1 MLSSIF
7 NISFFSGF
15 GGMGLIL
22 LVVIL
27 YFKFPKQTTAVLKVI
42 GCIVLFVALPIS
54 AVFGVVNI
62 NGYYSASGGIFGQIK
77 DSLGLNVGKV
87 STDTFEVSGL
97 NLRLDDNGEYTA
109 VITVDLD
116 SDDVNLSLDPNKD
129 YLILVNGGL
138 TTNSFKSTTG
148 GSIAL
153 SADYTYSFSDYD
165 REEVLK
171 DTLKISFV
179 VNKDNI
185 VCRLSTSGG
194 ATARDLWKLYYTKNG
209 MTFKFVETTYLPT
222 SPSEGE
228 GDTSQ
233 YCVLSFYDGDELVTS
248 KFTLTGTPLTS
259 VPTYTKTGY
268 FFKGWSLDKVNVF
281 DFSQNITQNLT
292 FYALLEQSKM
302 AGTYFYSIK
311 LADDVVPLDIEG
323 TFEISDNGVVF
334 KGIDTT
340 LTDWNVSTS
349 VEKNKVHLAG
359 ELNSLN
365 KMDFNLVFDNSQEAW
380 SYEVVEVKFNG
391 DYVNTFDK
399 FSVVKCL
406 DPTMYETSDTQKV
419 VIFSDYLNQVYTSS
433 VSMDI
438 LSEDGALFDNGAEFV
453 ISGYSENVIFE
464 NGVVK
469 LYSDTFEETTYEGEF
484 EPYVCIM
491 YEGSSYLIANRIK
504 AGTYLAFELN
514 FEA

>member
-1 MLSSIF
+1 MFNSIF

-77 DSLGLNVGKV
+77 DSLGLNVGEV

-97 NLRLDDNGEYTA
+97 NLRLDENGEYTA
-109 VITVDLD
+109 VITVDLE

-153 SADYTYSFSDYD
+153 SADYTYSFSNYD

-194 ATARDLWKLYYTKNG
+194 ATARDLWKLYYAKNG

-233 YCVLSFYDGDELVTS
+233 YCVLSFYDGDELVTTRVHKIGTELTDIPTIS
-248 KFTLTGTPLTS
+248 K
-259 VPTYTKTGY
+259 YGY
-268 FFKGWSLDKVNVF
+268 IFDGWSIDGVEVYNFNQPIGEDQTFSALFTRNTTWITVNSDDDFCSASVSWADIQAEGVF
-281 DFSQNITQNLT
+281 DQEIIMNSYTLDELGDTEALNVRLNIERLGFRRYMNQPYWVDGERFDCIAINSNKEA
-292 FYALLEQSKM
+292 Y
-302 AGTYFYSIK
+302 Y
-311 LADDVVPLDIEG
+311 
-323 TFEISDNGVVF
+323 
-334 KGIDTT
+334 
-340 LTDWNVSTS
+340 VSTS
-349 VEKNKVHLAG
+349 DSHMYGDETCDISVTVGDSFSFEIMG
-359 ELNSLN
+359 ESHI
-365 KMDFNLVFDNSQEAW
+365 F
-380 SYEVVEVKFNG
+380 
-391 DYVNTFDK
+391 TFVGFTSK
-399 FSVVKCL
+399 TNNVLEFTFKCSNI
-406 DPTMYETSDTQKV
+406 T
-419 VIFSDYLNQVYTSS
+419 
-433 VSMDI
+433 
-438 LSEDGALFDNGAEFV
+438 SEDAFVSFIGINGIQIE
-453 ISGYSENVIFE
+453 IGI
-464 NGVVK
+464 
-469 LYSDTFEETTYEGEF
+469 
-484 EPYVCIM
+484 
-491 YEGSSYLIANRIK
+491 
-504 AGTYLAFELN
+504 
-514 FEA
+514 